1 MIGLIKGA
9 SDSLFGFNRAKTC
22 SFTINNS
29 IVVPE
34 PSETLLVVF
43 TGSISW

>member
-1 MIGLIKGA
+1 MIRLIKWA
-9 SDSLFGFNRAKTC
+9 SDSLFGFNRPKTC
-22 SFTINNS
+22 SFSKNNS